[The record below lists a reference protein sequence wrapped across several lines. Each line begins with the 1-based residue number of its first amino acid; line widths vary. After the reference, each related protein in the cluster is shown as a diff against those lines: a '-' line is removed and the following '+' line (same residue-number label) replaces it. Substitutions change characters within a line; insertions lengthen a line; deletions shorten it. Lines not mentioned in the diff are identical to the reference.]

1 MEKYISVLKKS
12 IIFNGLSDEEI
23 RATLI
28 DLTPKK
34 ISYEKGNFIIRNGDI
49 IKSFGIMISGKAI
62 VIKEDFW
69 GNRSVISEL
78 LSGDIFAETFA
89 CLKNS
94 IAEISVEALEKT
106 EVMFFNVEKILEG
119 NIKSEDCQ
127 RKIIRNMLVNL
138 AKKNLNFTRK
148 IEHIKKKTIREK
160 LLSYL
165 SGESMKN
172 NSLTFEIPFNRQ
184 QLADYLSV
192 DRSAMSRELKK
203 MKDEGLIQTNK
214 GIVTIN
220 R

>member
-12 IIFNGLSDEEI
+12 VIFNGLNDEEI
-23 RATLI
+23 KEILI
-28 DLTPKK
+28 DLHPK
-34 ISYEKGNFIIRNGDI
+34 ISSYEKGNFIIRNGDNV
-49 IKSFGIMISGKAI
+49 KSFGIVILGKAI
-62 VIKEDFW
+62 VVKEDFW

-78 LSGDIFAETFA
+78 LAGEIFAETFA

-94 IAEISVEALEKT
+94 IVEISVEALEKT
-106 EVMFFNVEKILEG
+106 EVMFFNVDKILNGSLRKE
-119 NIKSEDCQ
+119 EYQ
-127 RKIIRNMLVNL
+127 RKIIENMLVNL

-192 DRSAMSRELKK
+192 DRSALSTEIGKLQKERVIKCRK
-203 MKDEGLIQTNK
+203 NK
-214 GIVTIN
+214 FTLLQ
-220 R
+220 

>member
-1 MEKYISVLKKS
+1 
-12 IIFNGLSDEEI
+12 
-23 RATLI
+23 
-28 DLTPKK
+28 
-34 ISYEKGNFIIRNGDI
+34 
-49 IKSFGIMISGKAI
+49 
-62 VIKEDFW
+62 
-69 GNRSVISEL
+69 
-78 LSGDIFAETFA
+78 
-89 CLKNS
+89 
-94 IAEISVEALEKT
+94 
-106 EVMFFNVEKILEG
+106 
-119 NIKSEDCQ
+119 
-127 RKIIRNMLVNL
+127 MLVNL